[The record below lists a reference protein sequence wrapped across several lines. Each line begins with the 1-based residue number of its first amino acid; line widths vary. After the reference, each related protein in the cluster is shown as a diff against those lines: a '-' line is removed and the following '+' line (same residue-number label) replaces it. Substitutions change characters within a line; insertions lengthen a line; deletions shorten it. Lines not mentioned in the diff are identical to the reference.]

1 MISHRAARPLRAA
14 WSTGAW
20 SVDRVFAACFSLVY
34 GTFLSLLPIDAFQD
48 RSNYLTYAENSFA
61 ILRGFWEIG
70 PLTAMV
76 NEPLWLLLNHVL
88 SLTMPP
94 EDVVRIVI
102 LAGATSVAWLTLT
115 RGRCH
120 PLWLIVLLFLPQVI
134 KNHIV
139 HLRQGVAIA
148 VFLAGWF
155 STRRPLRLACFA
167 LTPFIHVS
175 FFIVLLMLALSHVFD
190 STRARVWMRALVGSA
205 TCVGVTGAV
214 FSLAVLVGARQVE
227 EYDFIAKDIS
237 GLGFILWSAVL
248 LLMVA
253 QGRRFIVQHT
263 FALLSLGL
271 YLSMYFVA
279 EFSARVFEN
288 AMLVVLIAAARASDW
303 RRLGLQAI
311 VVVLIVYQYLTQWH
325 QPAFGFGF

>member
-1 MISHRAARPLRAA
+1 MISHRAARPLRAPQ
-14 WSTGAW
+14 STGTW
-20 SVDRVFAACFSLVY
+20 SVDRVFAACFALVY
-34 GTFLSLLPIDAFQD
+34 GTFLSSLPIDEFRD
-48 RSNYLTYAENSFA
+48 RSNYLTYAENSFS

-88 SLTMPP
+88 SLTVPP
-94 EDVVRIVI
+94 EDVVRII
-102 LAGATSVAWLTLT
+102 IMSGATSVAWLILT
-115 RGRCH
+115 RGGCH

-175 FFIVLLMLALSHVFD
+175 FFIVLLMLALSYVLD
-190 STRARVWMRALVGSA
+190 ATRARVWMRALVGSA
-205 TCVGVTGAV
+205 VAGGVSAAA
-214 FSLAVLVGARQVE
+214 FSLAGLVGARQVE
-227 EYDFIAKDIS
+227 EYDFLAKEIS
-237 GLGFILWSAVL
+237 GLGFLLWFAVL
-248 LLMVA
+248 LLMLA
-253 QGRRFIVQHT
+253 QGRRFIVQYT

-279 EFSARVFEN
+279 EFSARVFES
-288 AMLVVLIAAARASDW
+288 AMLVVLIAAARTSNW
-303 RRLGLQAI
+303 RRIGLQAI
-311 VVVLIVYQYLTQWH
+311 IVILIVYQYLTQWH